1 MAKFPA
7 DGSSYI
13 EVDDSGGTP
22 QNLSPYVDEIELL
35 GQKVVFLDVTGL
47 SDTAQ
52 RVIAGIQL
60 SQDFL
65 LRGAFDDQTITGPDA
80 VLTGIVGQ
88 IGTVSLGPAGN
99 GAGQR
104 KISGEFLC
112 LSYQVISRVSHL
124 VKFESRFKQDDN
136 LSLGSWP

>member
-7 DGSSYI
+7 DGTSYI

-22 QNLSPYVDEIELL
+22 RNLSPYVDEIELL
-35 GQKVVFLDVTGL
+35 GQKVMFLDVTGL
-47 SDTAQ
+47 SHTAQ

-88 IGTVSLGPAGN
+88 LGTVSLGPAGKST
-99 GAGQR
+99 GQR
-104 KISGEFLC
+104 KISGEFPR
-112 LSYQVISRVSHL
+112 LSYQVISRIKHL
-124 VKFESRFKQDDN
+124 VKFEAHFKQDDN
-136 LSLGSWP
+136 ISLGSWP

>member
-13 EVDDSGGTP
+13 EIDDLGGTP
-22 QNLSPYVDEIELL
+22 RNLAPYVDEIVLL
-35 GQKVVFLDVTGL
+35 GQKVAFLDVTGL

-65 LRGAFDDQTITGPDA
+65 LRGAFDDQITTGPDA

-99 GAGQR
+99 SSGQR

-112 LSYQVISRVSHL
+112 LSYQVISRVNHL
-124 VKFESRFKQDDN
+124 VKFEARFKQDDAI
-136 LSLGSWP
+136 SLGTWP

>member
-22 QNLSPYVDEIELL
+22 RNLSPYVDEIELL

-112 LSYQVISRVSHL
+112 LSYQVISRVNHL

-136 LSLGSWP
+136 ISLGTWP

>member
-22 QNLSPYVDEIELL
+22 RNLSPYVDEIELL

-65 LRGAFDDQTITGPDA
+65 LRGAFDDQIITGPDA

-112 LSYQVISRVSHL
+112 LSYQVISRVNHL

-136 LSLGSWP
+136 ISLGSWP

>member
-1 MAKFPA
+1 MAKYPA

-13 EVDDSGGTP
+13 EVDDSGGISR
-22 QNLSPYVDEIELL
+22 NLSPYVDEIELL
-35 GQKVVFLDVTGL
+35 GQKVAFLDVTGL

-60 SQDFL
+60 SQDFI

-99 GAGQR
+99 SPGQR
-104 KISGEFLC
+104 QISDEFLC
-112 LSYQVISRVSHL
+112 LSYQVISRVNHL
-124 VKFESRFKQDDN
+124 VKFAAHFKQDDN
-136 LSLGSWP
+136 ISLGSWP

>member
-22 QNLSPYVDEIELL
+22 RNLSPYVDEIQLL

-47 SDTAQ
+47 SDTGPSG
-52 RVIAGIQL
+52 VIAGIQL
-60 SQDFL
+60 SQDFI

-88 IGTVSLGPAGN
+88 IGTVSLGPVGISIDYTFQVKAKLPQLKKPRKAGKK
-99 GAGQR
+99 G
-104 KISGEFLC
+104 KKS
-112 LSYQVISRVSHL
+112 
-124 VKFESRFKQDDN
+124 
-136 LSLGSWP
+136 

>member
-22 QNLSPYVDEIELL
+22 RNLSPYVDEIELL
-35 GQKVVFLDVTGL
+35 GQKVAFLDVTGL

-60 SQDFL
+60 SQDFM

-99 GAGQR
+99 SAGQR
-104 KISGEFLC
+104 KINGEFLC
-112 LSYQVISRVSHL
+112 LSYQDI
-124 VKFESRFKQDDN
+124 
-136 LSLGSWP
+136 

>member
-1 MAKFPA
+1 M
-7 DGSSYI
+7 
-13 EVDDSGGTP
+13 DDP
-22 QNLSPYVDEIELL
+22 RDLSPYVDEIQLL
-35 GQKVVFLDVTGL
+35 GQKGVFLDVTGL

-80 VLTGIVGQ
+80 VLTGIVGL

-99 GAGQR
+99 SIGQR
-104 KISGEFLC
+104 RISGEFLC
-112 LSYQVISRVSHL
+112 LSYQVASRVNHL
-124 VKFESRFKQDDN
+124 VKFEAHFKQDDSI
-136 LSLGSWP
+136 SLGSWP

>member
-22 QNLSPYVDEIELL
+22 RNLSPYVDEIQLL

-60 SQDFL
+60 SQDFI

-88 IGTVSLGPAGN
+88 IGTVSLGPVGISIDYTFQVKAKLPQLKKPRKAGKK
-99 GAGQR
+99 G
-104 KISGEFLC
+104 KKS
-112 LSYQVISRVSHL
+112 
-124 VKFESRFKQDDN
+124 
-136 LSLGSWP
+136 

>member
-22 QNLSPYVDEIELL
+22 RNLSPYVDEIELL
-35 GQKVVFLDVTGL
+35 GQKVGFLDVTGL

-52 RVIAGIQL
+52 RVIAGVQL

-65 LRGAFDDQTITGPDA
+65 LRGAFDD
-80 VLTGIVGQ
+80 
-88 IGTVSLGPAGN
+88 
-99 GAGQR
+99 
-104 KISGEFLC
+104 
-112 LSYQVISRVSHL
+112 
-124 VKFESRFKQDDN
+124 
-136 LSLGSWP
+136 